1 MIAYQVQCFF
11 SLRPLNCARM
21 AGSSISLSAS
31 CNLVS
36 PALPCA
42 LFVVAADFGVEVP
55 IFNYLRLYLPERVL
69 DKKLKVLLIRA
80 DIEKE
85 LAYQQQREVEL
96 GTELITTPILYSGKF
111 VHSLCMGSIHYDLSK
126 LI

>member
-1 MIAYQVQCFF
+1 MLTF
-11 SLRPLNCARM
+11 
-21 AGSSISLSAS
+21 
-31 CNLVS
+31 
-36 PALPCA
+36 A
-42 LFVVAADFGVEVP
+42 LFVFVAEFGLEVP

-69 DKKLKVLLIRA
+69 EKKLKLLLIRT

-111 VHSLCMGSIHYDLSK
+111 VHSHCGLAH
-126 LI
+126 